1 MKKKKI
7 PQSLGIQSAVATW
20 TLSPGEQVSLP
31 GDSVFLGTAVDRVCS
46 EEDAWRRHGG
56 EGGGSW
62 IGAQGKG
69 AMDGACGAVY
79 ALREGPAQGQETAR
93 GPLGPWR
100 ALISP
105 PSRVRRSFVQRGY

>member
-1 MKKKKI
+1 MTGSVLKKT
-7 PQSLGIQSAVATW
+7 LG
-20 TLSPGEQVSLP
+20 
-31 GDSVFLGTAVDRVCS
+31 VDMA
-46 EEDAWRRHGG
+46 EK
-56 EGGGSW
+56 EGGSR

-69 AMDGACGAVY
+69 AMDGASGAVY